1 MLVPL
6 ASPGILTGF
15 ILAMARAAGEVAP
28 LMLTGVIN
36 SAATLP
42 LDGHFP
48 YFHLERQFMHLGFQ
62 LYSVAFQSPDAE
74 SARPLVYVIA
84 LLLVLIVLMLS
95 GLAIL
100 LRNHMRK
107 TLQIRTI

>member
-1 MLVPL
+1 
-6 ASPGILTGF
+6 
-15 ILAMARAAGEVAP
+15 
-28 LMLTGVIN
+28 MLTGVVN

-42 LDGHFP
+42 LDGKFP
-48 YFHLERQFMHLGFQ
+48 YFHLERQFMHLGYQ
-62 LYSVAFQSPDAE
+62 IYSVAFQSPDAE
-74 SARPLVYVIA
+74 AARPMVYVIT

-95 GLAIL
+95 GVAIY